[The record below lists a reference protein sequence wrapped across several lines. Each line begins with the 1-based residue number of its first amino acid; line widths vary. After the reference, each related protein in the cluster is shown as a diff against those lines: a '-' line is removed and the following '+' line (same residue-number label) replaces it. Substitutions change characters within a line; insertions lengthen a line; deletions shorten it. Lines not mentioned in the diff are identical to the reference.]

1 MDLTKV
7 NINDKSDLEFI
18 QKIYIESFP
27 PFERRPISE
36 FLQLINEEELFT
48 VLLITE
54 DNKRI
59 GFFTTWTFDKFTYA
73 EHFAISPEFRNGGY
87 GKLTLDAF
95 FKTLKQ
101 PLVIEVELPTDDM
114 AKRRINFYKRMGFKD
129 WKNITY
135 EQPPYEK
142 KYSPLPMMLMTY
154 GNINLDTNISY
165 VKNSI
170 YTKVYNAE
178 QV

>member
-1 MDLTKV
+1 MNLTKIS
-7 NINDKSDLEFI
+7 INDKSDLEFI

-27 PFERRPISE
+27 PIERRPISE
-36 FLQLINEEELFT
+36 FLQLINDEEQFT

-73 EHFAISPEFRNGGY
+73 EHFAISSEFRNGGY
-87 GKLTLDAF
+87 GKLTLETF
-95 FKTLKQ
+95 FITLEK

-129 WKNITY
+129 WENIIY

-154 GNINLDTNISY
+154 GNIDLETDISY
-165 VKNSI
+165 IKDKI
-170 YTKVYNAE
+170 YTKVYNVE
-178 QV
+178 HV